1 MRRISWPRLVFTRSA
16 AGGVVD
22 DDAEHFR
29 VAVLP
34 YLDAAYRYARFL
46 SRDAAAA
53 EDVVQEA
60 FLRARRNIGQCRGN
74 AKAWLLA
81 IVRNCHHDLAKTN
94 ARYIS
99 GDFDHNAQIDPE
111 TPHTHAERGD
121 EITHLRRTIEALP
134 EPFREALVLREL
146 EELSYREIAELTG
159 APIGTVM
166 SRLARART
174 MLAGLLLGEQSDNS
188 RKAGEL

>member
-1 MRRISWPRLVFTRSA
+1 M
-16 AGGVVD
+16 D
-22 DDAEHFR
+22 DAAEHFR
-29 VAVLP
+29 LAVLP
-34 YLDAAYRYARFL
+34 HLDAAYRYARYL
-46 SRDAAAA
+46 SRDACAA

-60 FLRARRNIGQCRGN
+60 FLRARRNIDQCRGN

-94 ARYIS
+94 ARYT
-99 GDFDHNAQIDPE
+99 GGEFDHQAQIDPD
-111 TPHTHAERGD
+111 TPHTHAERSD
-121 EITHLRRTIEALP
+121 ETTRLRRTIEMLP

-166 SRLARART
+166 SRLARARAILT
-174 MLAGLLLGEQSDNS
+174 DQLLGEQTGQA
-188 RKAGEL
+188 RKAGEQ